1 MTGYR
6 RVVLASRPAGAPTL
20 NEHYGEFLRE
30 IGPLVANGVPQPNSR
45 YLVPNPSS
53 AKR

>member
-20 NEHYGEFLRE
+20 DNFRIETGAMPGLCRSGSQV
-30 IGPLVANGVPQPNSR
+30 IDVP
-45 YLVPNPSS
+45 
-53 AKR
+53 